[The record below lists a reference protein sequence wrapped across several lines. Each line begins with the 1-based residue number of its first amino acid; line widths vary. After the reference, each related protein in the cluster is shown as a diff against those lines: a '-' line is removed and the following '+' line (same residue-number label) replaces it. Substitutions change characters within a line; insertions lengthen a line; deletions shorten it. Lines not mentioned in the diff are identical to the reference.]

1 MLKRWLGWSGGWRAW
16 TGALSVLVVT
26 GVLVALDLSVGSVHR
41 YGSEHSFAT
50 SVLSGVLVLLLTVL
64 IVDRVS
70 RIRRLRDQSRAIAAQ
85 AAVVLAQAARAKDA
99 ATRSSAS
106 DDDRDEAS
114 GELRSYTQMLL
125 ISAPLLIDAKVSRTF
140 LEAAQRVALQLS
152 RAIRATDA
160 KEARE
165 AKTRLDRGVEQM
177 REAAGPLLQALN
189 RDQQAAVNPDEGQAS
204 ALPLHGPD
212 SAP

>member
-1 MLKRWLGWSGGWRAW
+1 MLKRWLGWSGGWTAW
-16 TGALSVLVVT
+16 AGAFSVLAVT
-26 GVLVALDLSVGSVHR
+26 GVLVALDLSVASVHR
-41 YGSEHSFAT
+41 YGSQHSFAA

-64 IVDRVS
+64 IVDRVV

-85 AAVVLAQAARAKDA
+85 AAVLLAQAARAKDA
-99 ATRSSAS
+99 VTRPSVS

-140 LEAAQRVALQLS
+140 LEAAQRVAAHLS
-152 RAIRATDA
+152 RTLRAIEAE
-160 KEARE
+160 EARE

-177 REAAGPLLQALN
+177 REAAAPLLQALN
-189 RDQQAAVNPDEGQAS
+189 RDERAAVNPDEGQAS
-204 ALPLHGPD
+204 
-212 SAP
+212 